1 MIIKNK
7 YATYLGHAYAGLF
20 GVWGQHW
27 TAPDAAAAA
36 NVLAAVTLANGET
49 TTVTTFLV
57 QPDFARNLT
66 ITGNQTQ
73 AKTVAITGT
82 DIRGN
87 VITDTITLNNSST
100 VQGVKAFKTI
110 TSILFPSRTAG
121 GDTVTVGFG
130 DKLGLEMI
138 PVIAT
143 AISAHSTAT
152 LEGTL
157 PTITRHA
164 TDISQNLCD
173 FNTAC
178 NATAD
183 KFVVF
188 YSADRPNKL
197 SRTS

>member
-1 MIIKNK
+1 M
-7 YATYLGHAYAGLF
+7 
-20 GVWGQHW
+20 
-27 TAPDAAAAA
+27 
-36 NVLAAVTLANGET
+36 AAVTLANGET
-49 TTVTTFLV
+49 TTKDVDDFLV
-57 QPDFARNLT
+57 QPDFPRNLT
-66 ITGNQTQ
+66 VTGNQTQ

-87 VITDTITLNNSST
+87 VITDTLTLNNT
-100 VQGVKAFKTI
+100 DTIQGTKAFKTI

-130 DKLGLEMI
+130 DKLGLEVI
-138 PVIAT
+138 PAIAT

-188 YSADRPNKL
+188 YTADRPNKL